1 MTSQNTATSTTARR
15 IAVGAGLTVAAVAAA
30 LGTGTAAQ
38 ATPTTLPVDGE
49 ALGSALTG
57 PGAGLTGALTNS
69 VTGLAYLKE
78 HQLNPLAQT
87 GVDPLANGVGTQ
99 IADFKP
105 IGTDLLT
112 GPLSD
117 GAALQDLPLVGNLV
131 KALPL

>member
-1 MTSQNTATSTTARR
+1 MTSHSTSPSTSRR
-15 IAVGAGLTVAAVAAA
+15 FAVGAGLAVAAVAATLSA
-30 LGTGTAAQ
+30 GSAAQ
-38 ATPTTLPVDGE
+38 AAPMAVPVGGE
-49 ALGSALTG
+49 ALGSALSG

-105 IGTDLLT
+105 IGTDLVT
-112 GPLSD
+112 GPLSN
-117 GAALQDLPLVGNLV
+117 GAALQDLPVIGGLVGT
-131 KALPL
+131 LPL